1 MNQVKAGAILNY
13 VIIGLNTLLG
23 LLYTPY
29 MLHMLGQN
37 EYGLYSLVASI
48 IAYLTILDF
57 GFGNAIVRYTAKF
70 RAEGKLREQ
79 WEMFGMFLIVYTLI
93 GFAAFLIGLGL
104 YFNVEALFER
114 TMSAEEVAQAR
125 TMIMLLIVN
134 LAITF
139 PFSMFGSIITA
150 YEDFVFQKVVAIVRL
165 LLCTSVIILLLH
177 VGYRA
182 VAMVAAQTAFN
193 IATLLLNYLYCVR
206 KIKIKIAFSRFNRL
220 FVKEIT
226 IYSFW
231 LFLNTI
237 MDRIYW
243 STGQFVLGA
252 VVGTA
257 AVAVYSVAIL
267 LQQMYMSF
275 STSIANVLLPKITAM
290 VSLDKGARGVG
301 SVHSHGPNT
310 VYRDVGRFVGLYRLR
325 TRVHRYLGGTRICD
339 GLSDH
344 VDIFRFVVRA
354 VDPEYGNNHPSGS
367 QPNEIPIFALSGD
380 FVRKP
385 HRSGGSCPTVRNDGV
400 RRLYR
405 RGVDNRPRACNE
417 CLLRQTSGDRDREVL
432 ARDRWDDGRAG
443 DLHRVGIAHDPIC
456 GLLRAFGPRNGN
468 MRLHAVVRSS
478 FLAME
483 HERLRAQSVV
493 VSDQEISCQICR
505 RSQIDAPI
513 SMR

>member
-70 RAEGKLREQ
+70 RAEGKQREQ

-206 KIKIKIAFSRFNRL
+206 KIKIKIAFSRFNRV

-226 IYSFW
+226 SYSFW

-243 STGQFVLGA
+243 STGSSCWA
-252 VVGTA
+252 PW
-257 AVAVYSVAIL
+257 
-267 LQQMYMSF
+267 
-275 STSIANVLLPKITAM
+275 STRPPWPCT
-290 VSLDKGARGVG
+290 
-301 SVHSHGPNT
+301 
-310 VYRDVGRFVGLYRLR
+310 
-325 TRVHRYLGGTRICD
+325 
-339 GLSDH
+339 
-344 VDIFRFVVRA
+344 
-354 VDPEYGNNHPSGS
+354 PS
-367 QPNEIPIFALSGD
+367 PYCCN
-380 FVRKP
+380 RCTC
-385 HRSGGSCPTVRNDGV
+385 RS
-400 RRLYR
+400 
-405 RGVDNRPRACNE
+405 
-417 CLLRQTSGDRDREVL
+417 
-432 ARDRWDDGRAG
+432 
-443 DLHRVGIAHDPIC
+443 
-456 GLLRAFGPRNGN
+456 
-468 MRLHAVVRSS
+468 
-478 FLAME
+478 
-483 HERLRAQSVV
+483 
-493 VSDQEISCQICR
+493 
-505 RSQIDAPI
+505 
-513 SMR
+513 